1 VRFLTTSVV
10 IQILFTLACFLLS
23 MVVNAGFMKS
33 MSIGLWPILFC
44 DIVIECNKDPEV
56 GRMLCCF
63 PVQIKSKYYPWVL
76 ILMFSIF
83 FGPQIDLFIGL
94 AVGYLHIYGFLTRF
108 QISTARAKAWE
119 SRFPFKSFS

>member
-1 VRFLTTSVV
+1 MLSYVPTAIGQERSEGTVRQAVRFLTTSVV

-56 GRMLCCF
+56 GRM
-63 PVQIKSKYYPWVL
+63 
-76 ILMFSIF
+76 
-83 FGPQIDLFIGL
+83 
-94 AVGYLHIYGFLTRF
+94 
-108 QISTARAKAWE
+108 
-119 SRFPFKSFS
+119 